1 MVRRS
6 VLVWRLGRNATEHWP
21 AKVRA
26 FLLRC
31 GARFARLQLVSLRL
45 NQSALLFVM
54 IDNLPEANNDAAE
67 VSADVEV
74 KKQRPY
80 GKRNPDAVIEERRKR
95 LYRRQLTGLPVR
107 QLVLDHADREGIG
120 EITAWRDWDAVK
132 QWNEQD
138 WAKDRESIVSRL
150 QAMRMRAIDAAIR
163 KGQIGSAQ
171 LLMRDLGAVVGEVSP
186 EVLAQTQQPS
196 LSIVVEDRRE
206 R

>member
-1 MVRRS
+1 MSDQPEPNNVAPEDS
-6 VLVWRLGRNATEHWP
+6 
-21 AKVRA
+21 
-26 FLLRC
+26 
-31 GARFARLQLVSLRL
+31 
-45 NQSALLFVM
+45 
-54 IDNLPEANNDAAE
+54 PEA
-67 VSADVEV
+67 V

-95 LYRRQLTGLPVR
+95 LYRRQLTGLPTR

-138 WAKDRESIVSRL
+138 WQKDRESIVSRL

-171 LLMRDLGAVVGEVSP
+171 LLMRDLGAVVGEVAP
-186 EVLAQTQQPS
+186 EAQAAAAPTLQ
-196 LSIVVEDRRE
+196 ITVEDKRQA
-206 R
+206 